1 MTQEGT
7 MRIIFYECPR
17 CKNLNQFT
25 PEIEPKKGDIDWLEC
40 EQCERYEDYEFDG
53 IDEYVHE

>member
-1 MTQEGT
+1 

-17 CKNLNQFT
+17 CKNVNQFT